1 MSRPLRV
8 VQVGAGAMGLAWLR
22 TLAASGDV
30 ELAGV
35 ADLDVERARAALRE
49 TGCAAPVAGSLGEL
63 LAAVEPDAVVN
74 VTVPAAHT
82 AVSVEA
88 LFAGVPVLCE
98 KPAAPTLAE
107 ALVQAAAS
115 EASGRLLMISQSRRY
130 YAALA
135 EYRRLIGRLGPPG
148 LLTTSFFRGPRF
160 GGFRDEMDQPLLV
173 DMAIHAFDAARYLL
187 GADPVSVTCE
197 SWNPPWSWYRGD
209 ASATATFRFE
219 DGVRYV
225 YNGSWC
231 ADGLE
236 TSWNGE
242 WRAVGPGG
250 SATWDGEQ
258 RVGSSLDGAA
268 ADLLVPPGEHEQI
281 AGALVE
287 FVAAV
292 RGGTVP
298 SGAIARNIGSLAMV
312 EAAVR
317 AAETGERVSIEGLL
331 ARAHAEALTLPV
343 REEIHA
349 RLASWDHVS
358 ALPAR

>member
-1 MSRPLRV
+1 MSGRLRV
-8 VQVGAGAMGLAWLR
+8 VQVGAGAMGMAWLR
-22 TLAASGDV
+22 TLTASADV
-30 ELAGV
+30 EVAGV
-35 ADLDVERARAALRE
+35 ADLDVERARAAVRE
-49 TGCAAPVAGSLGEL
+49 VGCAAPVAGSLGEL
-63 LAAVEPDAVVN
+63 LARVEPDAVVN

-82 AVSVEA
+82 SVSVEA

-107 ALVQAAAS
+107 AMLQAAAS

-135 EYRRLIGRLGPPG
+135 EYRRLIARLGPPG
-148 LLTTSFFRGPRF
+148 LLATSFFRGPRF
-160 GGFRDEMDQPLLV
+160 GGFREEMPQPLLV

-187 GADPVSVTCE
+187 GAEPVSVTCE

-219 DGVRYV
+219 GGTRYV

-250 SATWDGEQ
+250 SATWDGEH
-258 RVGSSLDGAA
+258 RITSSLDGAA
-268 ADLLVPPGEHEQI
+268 DVPPGEHEQI

-292 RGGTVP
+292 RGGPTP

-312 EAAVR
+312 EAAVH
-317 AAETGERVSIEGLL
+317 AAETGERVSIEELL
-331 ARAHAEALTLPV
+331 SSAYAEALTLPA

-349 RLASWDHVS
+349 RLASWPS
-358 ALPAR
+358 PAEHLRNA